1 MVILAILF
9 FIERVSYAN
18 ILFLGFV
25 RFTNGLF
32 KTTFC
37 LNLSYVF
44 CTPQNQEAS
53 WVDGSEWGFSDWMP
67 GHPNIHTD
75 KPVCVEMFELGK
87 NHATLTLITNLFQH
101 FPESNFETP
110 LL

>member
-9 FIERVSYAN
+9 IIERVSYAN
-18 ILFLGFV
+18 FLFLLTVYKQLGYLRLHF
-25 RFTNGLF
+25 F
-32 KTTFC
+32 
-37 LNLSYVF
+37 NLSYVF